1 MSEQARKQLNYT
13 IACIHEFARKNRM
26 SQQAAFQYLHKYRGI
41 AFLSEFYDVEHTLS
55 LDDALDDMER
65 ICRQNGGKLS

>member
-1 MSEQARKQLNYT
+1 
-13 IACIHEFARKNRM
+13 M
-26 SQQAAFQYLHKYRGI
+26 SQQAAFQYLYKYKGI

-55 LDDALDDMER
+55 LDDALNDMAL